1 MSLLAPLA
9 IPLVAAA
16 AVTLLRD
23 RPRARDL
30 AAILAGLTQIVAVA
44 AMVPAIL
51 DGDAPT
57 FTIAPFLPEAPLALR
72 ADPLG
77 ALLLLTASPLWLL
90 TTLYSVGYLRGSTVS
105 PTRLHALVAVTIAT
119 TAGVAFAANLVTL
132 YLFYEAMTIV
142 TYPLV
147 TATRGDDAARAGRRY
162 LAYQLGTG
170 IAFFLPA
177 IALTYTQTGSFG
189 LAPGGVFGAEPA
201 GFLPILTYLLFLFGI
216 AKAAIV
222 PAHAWLPAAMVAPVP
237 VSALLH
243 AVAVV
248 NVGVF
253 TLFRVLLDVFGYDA
267 VASLGLA
274 RITLIVASATI
285 LVASFVA
292 LQLGNLKEILAY
304 STIGQ
309 LSYMIVGIAL
319 LNERGA
325 TGGLLHLVGHSVS
338 KITLFFAVGAIAA
351 ATGATTLQELRGLGQ
366 RVPLL
371 LVVFAVGAAS
381 IVGLPPT
388 IGFVTKYFLF
398 VGAAEARQWLVL
410 GVLAVST
417 VLSATYYLRLVRAS
431 LSPVGARSPELASA
445 RYASGS
451 SHSAGAL
458 SRQMLVPTIVT
469 AAVTVL
475 LGIVPGPILALARA
489 SLP

>member
-1 MSLLAPLA
+1 MNLLAPVV
-9 IPLVAAA
+9 IPLAGAAA
-16 AVTLLRD
+16 IVILRD
-23 RPRARDL
+23 RPYARDF
-30 AAILAGLTQIVAVA
+30 AAILAGVAQIIAVG
-44 AMVPAIL
+44 AMLPGIL
-51 DGDAPT
+51 EGERAT
-57 FTIAPFLPEAPLALR
+57 LTIAPFLPEAPLALR

-90 TTLYSVGYLRGSTVS
+90 TTVYSLGYLRGSTLS
-105 PTRLHALVAVTIAT
+105 PTRVHVLVAVTIAT

-132 YLFYEAMTIV
+132 YLFYEAMTIA

-147 TATRGDDAARAGRRY
+147 TATRSDEAARGGRRY

-177 IALTYTQTGSFG
+177 IVLTYTQTGSFD
-189 LAPGGVFGAEPA
+189 LMAGGVFGPDPA
-201 GFLPILTYLLFLFGI
+201 GFLPVLTYLLFLFGI

-222 PAHAWLPAAMVAPVP
+222 PVHAWLPAAMVAPVP

-274 RITLIVASATI
+274 RLTLIVAAATI
-285 LVASFVA
+285 LIASLIA
-292 LQLGNLKEILAY
+292 LRLGNLKEILAY

-309 LSYMIVGIAL
+309 LSYMVVGIAL
-319 LNERGA
+319 LNEPGG
-325 TGGLLHLVGHSVS
+325 TGGVLHLVGHSVS
-338 KITLFFAVGAIAA
+338 KITLFFAVGTIAV
-351 ATGATTLQELRGLGQ
+351 ATGATTLQGLRGLGQ
-366 RVPLL
+366 RAPLL
-371 LVVFAVGAAS
+371 VAVFTVGAAS

-398 VGAAEARQWLVL
+398 VGAAEAGQWA
-410 GVLAVST
+410 VLAVLAAST
-417 VLSATYYLRLVRAS
+417 RLTGTYYLRLVRTS
-431 LSPVGARSPELASA
+431 LAPPAQVGAADPVPSVQ
-445 RYASGS
+445 SG
-451 SHSAGAL
+451 GTVP
-458 SRQMLVPTIVT
+458 RQMLVPTIVT
-469 AAVTVL
+469 ASFTVL
-475 LGIVPGPILALARA
+475 LGIVPGPLLTLARA